1 MSEQILNVAIPWSLT
16 HYIPLNGFHP
26 LYRALFEEKPDW
38 LNIAAWD
45 NIELS
50 QSLRGDE
57 AFRESLLAEVAKEAV
72 KLENVSLSPIEKD
85 YFAHYWS
92 ANQALTRLLPGEIEV
107 HHTAPFPS
115 LCRPFVFHCESFAPV
130 FFPFAHQGTG
140 SMESQEQVRAHYKR
154 IFENPLCLGVFSHL
168 PETITDLSRFF
179 ASPIIDAKLHLSRI
193 GLMEGAEENKQLSK
207 GPLSSTRF
215 LFVNSANQNP
225 ANFFLRGGHIVLRF
239 WQAFCRDPENKR
251 LFMRCGRPSDAMLRQ
266 YGVDLDWL
274 GCHEGHSIIWIED
287 YLTAHELEKLM
298 CAAHFLLLPSASLH
312 SVSIMQAMGAGAVP
326 VVSDTIGTSR
336 YVVDGKDGIVLSGVF
351 DNNWRQDPEC
361 GVMID
366 QYARNP
372 ELEDAL
378 VEQLLRRITELFQN
392 PKKYAELS
400 ANVCRKARM
409 EFSGRLFSE
418 AFWSDVYRLYQD
430 FLKDNL
436 VSNGATDL
444 SPAKHH
450 LLIDG
455 GDWGRVFTSPPQPV
469 ARLHTGQGC
478 VTEMGG
484 CFIASPGDQ
493 AVGLHDWSPI
503 TEYVEQSLPIPLAF
517 STEIKGLGGCYLR
530 VPITEAERRNTKRF
544 IEVVANKLMPF
555 PLVYALSSKF
565 LKLLRR
571 LYRAWRQFFGEIVAE
586 QKIAQPE
593 ANIELVAQD
602 MNGLNII
609 RCNHQFYAI
618 SKNGGEFNKQ
628 RADAGDYEVCIKG
641 TSLKDILRKVEE
653 LSTVSQESIELVEEG
668 VCGFNLIRV
677 GNSFFAIM
685 QAEGAFDMNRVNT
698 NGYSQLYTGDS
709 LEDVRMAVE
718 RSLS

>member
-1 MSEQILNVAIPWSLT
+1 MSEQMLNAAIPWSLT
-16 HYIPLNGFHP
+16 HYIPFNGFHP

-50 QSLRGDE
+50 QSLRGDD
-57 AFRESLLAEVAKEAV
+57 AFRESLLAEVAEDAV

-85 YFAHYWS
+85 YFAHYWA
-92 ANQALTRLLPGEIEV
+92 ANQTLTRLLPGEIEI

-140 SMESQEQVRAHYKR
+140 SMESQEQVRTHYKR
-154 IFENPLCLGVFSHL
+154 MFENPLCLGIFSHL
-168 PETITDLSRFF
+168 PETVADLSRFF

-193 GLMEGAEENKQLSK
+193 GLMGGAEKNKQVSK
-207 GPLSSTRF
+207 GPLSSTIF

-225 ANFFLRGGHIVLRF
+225 SNFFLRGGHIVLRF
-239 WQAFCRDPENKR
+239 WQAFCPDPENKR

-266 YGVDLDWL
+266 HGVDLDWL
-274 GCHEGHSIIWIED
+274 SCIEGHSVIWIED

-298 CAAHFLLLPSASLH
+298 CAAHFMLLPSASLH
-312 SVSIMQAMGAGAVP
+312 SVSIMQAMAAGAVP
-326 VVSDTIGTSR
+326 VVSDTIGTDR
-336 YVVDGKDGIVLSGVF
+336 YIVDGEDGIILSGVY
-351 DNNWRQDPEC
+351 DNNWRRDPES

-366 QYARNP
+366 HYVRNSD
-372 ELEDAL
+372 LEDAL
-378 VEQLLRRITELFQN
+378 VEQLLRRINGLFRD
-392 PKKYAELS
+392 PKKYELLS
-400 ANVCRKARM
+400 ANVCRKACV

-418 AFWSDVYRLYQD
+418 TFWSDVYSLYQD
-430 FLKDNL
+430 FLKAD
-436 VSNGATDL
+436 VAFNGSKGSSIRKD
-444 SPAKHH
+444 H
-450 LLIDG
+450 LLLEDD
-455 GDWGRVFTSPPQPV
+455 DWTRVFTSPPQPI
-469 ARLHTGQGC
+469 ARLHAGQGL

-493 AVGLHDWSPI
+493 DVGLHDWSPI
-503 TEYVEQSLPIPLAF
+503 AEYVEKSLSVPLTF
-517 STEIKGLGGCYLR
+517 STQIKGLGGVYLS
-530 VPITEAERRNTKRF
+530 VPITEKETPNIKRF
-544 IEVVANKLMPF
+544 VEVVANKLMPF
-555 PLVYALSSKF
+555 PRVYAVSSKF

-571 LYRAWRQFFGEIVAE
+571 LYRAWRQFFGALAVAP
-586 QKIAQPE
+586 KPARPE

-609 RCNHQFYAI
+609 RCNYQFYAI
-618 SKNGGEFNKQ
+618 SKNGGEFNKK
-628 RADAGDYEVCIKG
+628 RADDGDYEVCIKG
-641 TSLKDILRKVEE
+641 TSLKDIMRKIEG

-668 VCGFNLIRV
+668 VYGFNLIRV

-685 QAEGAFDMNRVNT
+685 QAEGAFDMKRVHT

-718 RSLS
+718 RNLS